1 MTRRSER
8 GTTGT
13 RPGQAP
19 SARARGVALV
29 AAEPVD
35 AVPLVALQ
43 EPGSGIAVVCLR
55 PGARD
60 GRSALDR
67 ALAEAAGRGCADLQ
81 AGPRILGVA
90 GAEAVAVLADV
101 LEELGVDRVHTLDP
115 DPARATFEEP
125 SGRPVHDV
133 PPRQAEAA
141 AVALAAARTL
151 QERTGAPVTVDCL
164 RSGADTT
171 LGAIACRRYP
181 EAVNWLTAG
190 IDGRL
195 TAFAVTAA
203 GVARWC
209 QDLPDADTWRG
220 PELLE
225 GAALAPGLR
234 VVLDPYG
241 FPHLFGLRRT
251 TRDDGGVD
259 VEVVHSVQH
268 RTGRPPTPWHSL
280 GGPNA
285 ADAAKGREVGFPAAV
300 FDATGDLYVFVRNF
314 GHSISYRRQGAD
326 GVWSA
331 WQHLGGTRVAD
342 DLAAVPSPH
351 GGVEVFARARDTAA
365 VVRWY
370 QGQTGAFTEDRTV
383 PFAAVPGTLMPA
395 AEPGGVLF
403 RELRTQAASVW
414 RAGAQAPCPLGDD
427 VGFGPLFTVAGVPL
441 DGWRYTLLA
450 RAGGRGS
457 CAVGIHPEG
466 RPGAGVWWQ
475 ELGAPGSD
483 GAVPAAAV
491 DRAGRLTLATRTA
504 DGVLLLAR
512 RTQRRDR
519 LAFDSWQRAMVVR
532 KSM

>member
-8 GTTGT
+8 GAGKGA

-19 SARARGVALV
+19 SLRAHGVALV

-43 EPGSGIAVVCLR
+43 EPGSGFAVVCLR
-55 PGARD
+55 AGSRE
-60 GRSALDR
+60 GRTALDR
-67 ALAEAAGRGCADLQ
+67 ALADAAGRGSADVRGG
-81 AGPRILGVA
+81 ARILGSEGDA
-90 GAEAVAVLADV
+90 AISVLADV
-101 LEELGVDRVHTLDP
+101 LGEWGIGRVHTLDP
-115 DPARATFEEP
+115 DPVHVAFDES
-125 SGRPVHDV
+125 SGKPVHDE

-141 AVALAAARTL
+141 AVALAAARML
-151 QERTGAPVTVDCL
+151 QERTGVPVLVDCL
-164 RSGADTT
+164 RAGADTT
-171 LGAIACRRYP
+171 PGAAACRRYP
-181 EAVNWLTAG
+181 EPVNWLTAG

-203 GVARWC
+203 GVARWY
-209 QDLPDADTWRG
+209 QELPDAGTWRG

-225 GAALAPGLR
+225 GTSLVPGLR

-251 TRDDGGVD
+251 MRDDGGVD
-259 VEVVHSVQH
+259 VEVVHCVQH
-268 RTGRPPTPWHSL
+268 RTGRPPAPWQSL

-285 ADAAKGREVGFPAAV
+285 GAPAKGREVGFPAAV
-300 FDATGDLYVFVRNF
+300 FDAAGDLYVFVRNF

-326 GVWSA
+326 GIWSA
-331 WQHLGGTRVAD
+331 WQHLGGTRIAD

-370 QGQTGAFTEDRTV
+370 QGQAGAFAEDRAV
-383 PFAAVPGTLMPA
+383 PFAAVPGTLTPA

-403 RELRTQAASVW
+403 RELRTNVVSVW
-414 RAGAQAPCPLGDD
+414 RAGAQAPCPLGAAD
-427 VGFGPLFTVAGVPL
+427 GSGPPATVAEVPL

-450 RAGGRGS
+450 CAGERGGS
-457 CAVGIHPEG
+457 AVGVHPEG
-466 RPGAGVWWQ
+466 RAGAGVWWQ
-475 ELGAPGSD
+475 ELGAPS

-491 DRAGRLTLATRTA
+491 DRAGQLTLAARTA
-504 DGVLLLAR
+504 DGALLVAR
-512 RTQRRDR
+512 RTPRHEG
-519 LAFDSWQRAMVVR
+519 LAFDSWKSAMVVQ
-532 KSM
+532 KTV